1 MNLFA
6 LSVELGMD
14 TSEFERGISQAKTK
28 TAASVTE
35 MKSQYKSLAASL
47 GGYQSAFNKAAAQYG
62 TSSQSAQKY
71 SAKIAEQ
78 RQKLD
83 ECRKSLEAVGVSVED
98 VCRKMERAS
107 DKTESLSVP
116 FSGLSKTLTGAFT
129 KSQLIATA
137 ITSLAGKFASFGEGA
152 VKQGT
157 DFNQAMEKYR
167 VAYTNMLGSAEQAQ
181 AVLNQIKQD
190 AAHTPLN
197 VDSLV
202 QANQLLISAGVDA
215 GKARSTILALGD
227 AVSATSGGNDALS
240 RMAANLQQIKNVGKA
255 SAADIKQFAM
265 AGIDIYG
272 ILADYTGKSTTEV
285 QNMTISY
292 DLLTA
297 ALQKASEEGG
307 RYYNAM
313 ETQSQTMSGR
323 IETLK
328 DNWSQL
334 LGTLTEGLTETEG
347 KLVTAASGWV
357 QRLQEAFETSGA
369 NGLMQAGGHIV
380 DDIATGISD
389 GIPSLATQAAGAVQN
404 FALYLQDNTGQIVD
418 TGGQLLTSLANG
430 ILSTAPIVA
439 NAAVQTVSSLAVELW
454 NNADKI
460 FTAGADLLGK
470 LIEGFLSLTGNVIE
484 AIGNITAAIVT
495 KIFTTDWVQI
505 GKDIVS
511 SIGQGILNGVSAM
524 SGPLDRLSYKLNH
537 ALGKNGYEENTF
549 EAWAAANGKTSETR
563 YQQGSPKD
571 AAYWKRYGDR
581 LARQYGLNETGLDT
595 GSNGTDTTSGEDTTK
610 ATKTGST
617 TETVISSIS
626 STATTTAQNALG
638 TVTTSIQTLTE
649 KVKDS
654 AGKIKDRITETTT
667 TTGKEMVNGVATT
680 FKQVETKVNGTV
692 TKVTKT
698 YDDMSKTLLGTFTNV
713 SETTFD
719 GIITKV
725 QQAVEKYADGSEH
738 IKKTVTETGQR
749 IGENGAETYEKIITY
764 IDGVQDKVTETAQNI
779 DKSIKATQK
788 RIEEN
793 LSKAQQQFNSGIFKL
808 GKNLYT
814 DLKNQ
819 DWAALG
825 LDIVN
830 MMWGEVSQEQREV
843 LSDWANKALEAINE
857 AYSGGGLSEAF
868 NAFKQIMSNGIK
880 ADADGVTTDVKGLS
894 NVFQELG
901 INVSNVGSKIMGV
914 LGTMG
919 TGMGTFVSNAGT
931 GIAKL
936 AGSMGSLG
944 TLAQG
949 AGGLIA
955 KIGGLIISNPEVA
968 AIIAIVAG
976 VAALGA
982 ALFAKFGKGKS
993 SGGQAVSHYESPFAG
1008 HDVYDSLTEFSTR
1021 AAMQHR
1027 YIEKTTGTDAQLG
1040 ILQQIRDMLD
1050 EHLPDIGTGQLVMD
1064 GEKVADMLTPRLA
1077 TNVDARIGVTV
1088 TRKARGV

>member
-14 TSEFERGISQAKTK
+14 TSSFEQGVDRARAKTS
-28 TAASVTE
+28 A
-35 MKSQYKSLAASL
+35 LAGEL
-47 GGYQSAFNKAAAQYG
+47 NP
-62 TSSQSAQKY
+62 
-71 SAKIAEQ
+71 
-78 RQKLD
+78 R
-83 ECRKSLEAVGVSVED
+83 
-98 VCRKMERAS
+98 
-107 DKTESLSVP
+107 
-116 FSGLSKTLTGAFT
+116 FSGIGKTLTGAFT
-129 KSQLIATA
+129 QSQLLATSIIGLA
-137 ITSLAGKFASFGEGA
+137 KKFSSLGEGI
-152 VKQGT
+152 VNQGVA
-157 DFNQAMEKYR
+157 FNQQMEKYTTGF
-167 VAYTNMLGSAEQAQ
+167 TNMLGSAEKAQ
-181 AVLNQIKQD
+181 TVLNQIKQD
-190 AAHTPLN
+190 AARTPLN

-202 QANQLLISAGVDA
+202 QANQLLISAGVSA
-215 GKARSTILALGD
+215 GEARSTILALGD
-227 AVSATSGGNDALS
+227 AVSATGGGSEVLS

-255 SAADIKQFAM
+255 ASIDIKQFAM

-272 ILADYTGKSTTEV
+272 VLADYTGKSTAEV
-285 QNMTISY
+285 QGMTITY

-297 ALQKASEEGG
+297 ALKKASEEGG

-313 ETQSQTMSGR
+313 ETQSQTLSGR

-334 LGTLTEGLTETEG
+334 LGTLTKGLTETEG
-347 KLVTAASGWV
+347 NLVTAAAGWV
-357 QRLQEAFETSGA
+357 QRLQECFETAGA

-380 DDIATGISD
+380 DEVASGISA
-389 GIPSLATQAAGAVQN
+389 GIPSLAARAEDAVQN

-418 TGGQLLTSLANG
+418 TGGKLLVSLASG
-430 ILSTAPIVA
+430 ILDMAPAIVNSA
-439 NAAVQTVSSLAVELW
+439 EQIFSAFVVELW
-454 NNADKI
+454 NHADEI
-460 FTAGADLLGK
+460 FTTGADLVGK
-470 LIEGFLSLTGNVIE
+470 LVEGFLSLTGNVIE
-484 AIGNITAAIVT
+484 AAGNITAAIVT
-495 KIFTTDWVQI
+495 KIFTTDWVQV
-505 GKDIVS
+505 GKDVVS

-537 ALGKNGYEENTF
+537 ALGKTGYAEYSTF
-549 EAWAAANGKTSETR
+549 EAWAAANGKTGETR
-563 YQQGSPKD
+563 YQQGSQKD
-571 AAYWKRYGDR
+571 TNYWKRYGDK
-581 LARQYGLNETGLDT
+581 LAQQYELNGTGTDT
-595 GSNGTDTTSGEDTTK
+595 GSGETDATPSGSSG
-610 ATKTGST
+610 KTRKNPKSKSN
-617 TETVISSIS
+617 TETVISSVTH
-626 STATTTAQNALG
+626 TATTTAQNALG
-638 TVTTSIQTLTE
+638 AVTTSVETLQE
-649 KVKDS
+649 KVKDA
-654 AGKIKDRITETTT
+654 AGNIKDRVTETTT
-667 TTGKEMVNGVATT
+667 ETGKEMVNGVSTT
-680 FKQVETKVNGTV
+680 YK
-692 TKVTKT
+692 KVTKIVDGVVQKET
-698 YDDMSKTLLGTFTNV
+698 TVYDDMSKTLLGTL
-713 SETTFD
+713 TTIAEKTFN
-719 GIITKV
+719 GITTTT
-725 QQAVEKYADGSEH
+725 QQAVETYADGSQH
-738 IKKTVTETGQR
+738 IKTTATETGER
-749 IGENGAETYEKIITY
+749 IVDGVRQTYTKVISY

-880 ADADGVTTDVKGLS
+880 ADANGVTTDVKGLS

-901 INVSNVGSKIMGV
+901 INVSDAGSKIMGV

-931 GIAKL
+931 DIANL

-955 KIGGLIISNPEVA
+955 KVGSLIMANPEVA
-968 AIIAIVAG
+968 AIVAIVAG

-982 ALFAKFGKGKS
+982 ALFSKFGKS
-993 SGGQAVSHYESPFAG
+993 SGEQAVSHYESPFAG

-1027 YIEKTTGTDAQLG
+1027 YMEKTTGTDAQLG

-1077 TNVDARIGVTV
+1077 TNMDTSMGVYTL
-1088 TRKARGV
+1088 RAERGV